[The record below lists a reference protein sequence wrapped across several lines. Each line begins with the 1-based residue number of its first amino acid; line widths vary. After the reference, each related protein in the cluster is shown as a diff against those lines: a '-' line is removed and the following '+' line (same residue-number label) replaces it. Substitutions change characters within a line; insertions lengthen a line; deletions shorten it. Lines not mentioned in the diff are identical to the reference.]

1 MNNPTL
7 INAVLRF
14 AVFVFF
20 PVFCNG
26 QSGLL
31 PHGGSASFGMGGV
44 FVCLPGLSGAFGNP
58 ANLAGLPNFEAE
70 LFYEER
76 FKGAG
81 LREMGIGL
89 GGRLGQGAFGLS
101 MRQFGAGAYREQL
114 LQLSYARALASGL
127 DIGIGFDGNALAIE
141 QYGSR
146 FMVNGSVG
154 VRAELSPKIVTGFLV
169 HRPFRPDAFSAG
181 FMPSGL
187 VFGLGY
193 APGEQFRIQSDFF
206 RYALQPV
213 GGRIGLEYLPHPRVQ
228 IRAGAGISPSTFS
241 FGVGIGMNAQSR
253 VHTSVSHHPFL
264 GVSPSLGLQYLG
276 KSREIHSASH

>member
-1 MNNPTL
+1 MNNPNL
-7 INAVLRF
+7 SNAFLRI
-14 AVFVFF
+14 AVFFLF
-20 PVFCNG
+20 PIYCIA

-31 PHGGSASFGMGGV
+31 PHGGSASFGMGGS

-58 ANLAGLPNFEAE
+58 ANLARLLYFEAE

-81 LREMGIGL
+81 LRETGIGL

-114 LQLSYARALASGL
+114 LQLSYARSLTSGL
-127 DIGIGFDGNALAIE
+127 ELGIRFEGNALAIE

-146 FMVNGSVG
+146 FMVNGSIG
-154 VRAELSPKIVTGFLV
+154 VRAELSPKVVTGFLV

-187 VFGLGY
+187 AFGLRY
-193 APGEQFRIQSDFF
+193 VPGEQFQIQADFF

-241 FGVGIGMNAQSR
+241 FGVGIGMNARSR
-253 VHTSVSHHPFL
+253 LHTAVSHHPIL
-264 GVSPSLGLQYLG
+264 GVSPSLGLQYRG
-276 KSREIHSASH
+276 KGRKIHSPSP